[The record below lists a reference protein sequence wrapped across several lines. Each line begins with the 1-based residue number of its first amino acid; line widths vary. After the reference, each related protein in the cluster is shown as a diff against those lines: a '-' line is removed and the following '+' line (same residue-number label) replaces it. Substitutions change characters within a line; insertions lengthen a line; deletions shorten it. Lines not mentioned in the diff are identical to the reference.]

1 MARSPTP
8 TGDDL
13 LASLADPSD
22 GPEIPQH
29 LREILD
35 RLPREPGVYL
45 MKDKK
50 DRVVYVGKAASLR
63 ARVGSYF
70 KRGGDGRAF
79 IALLGRLL
87 GDIETVV
94 TNNEKEA
101 LLLENNLIKQ
111 HQPRFNVKLVDDK
124 NYLVLRL
131 DPRKRYPR
139 LEVVRNIGKDGARYF
154 GPYHSATSCRATLA
168 VVNRHFKLRTCTDS
182 VLGSRK
188 RPCLQYQ
195 IKRCDA
201 PCVYPIPDE
210 EYAKQVQ
217 DVSLFLDAKD
227 DELVD
232 RLQERMKDAAKA
244 MEYEV
249 AASVRDQLHALGK
262 TLEAQRVVSADLRD
276 QDVLGMFRQGDAVEM
291 VVLHVRHGKLLGR
304 RNFSLAGQEFP
315 TDEVLS
321 SFISVYYD
329 LGNAIPD
336 EVLLPAEILDAK
348 LKSEWLT
355 ERRGR
360 KVEVMLPQRGDR
372 RRLVELAEKN
382 AASSFVSRRNKAED
396 AEAALAKLQSRLSLR
411 RVPHRIECFDISH
424 IQGTSTV
431 ASMVVFLDG
440 EPAKEEYRTFKVKS
454 ATNDDFASMYEVL
467 SRRFRRARAGETAWA
482 EPDLLVIDGGKG
494 QLSSALA
501 ALRDAQID
509 LGMNGMDV
517 VAIAKEREE
526 AEVEAEV
533 VTTAADPATPGAD
546 PAIPGPTPAPRT
558 GKSSRGI
565 RTSTAK
571 QKQPDRVFTARAKD
585 PIRLRPNSAE
595 LFVLS
600 RIRDEAHRFAVT
612 FHKKLRRGTTLHS
625 SLEDVPG
632 VGPQRRRQLLRTF
645 GSLKKVKEATI
656 EELARAP
663 GMTLAA
669 AQAVAR
675 YLGNPA
681 VAAVGA
687 AAHVAAPA
695 SAQDAEIPE
704 AAEDAAAAELEELG
718 ADLGDDDAGD
728 AGATG

>member
-8 TGDDL
+8 TGDDPQAL
-13 LASLADPSD
+13 TPDD
-22 GPEIPQH
+22 GPEVPPH

-50 DRVVYVGKAASLR
+50 DRIVYVGKAASLR

-182 VLGSRK
+182 VLNSRK

-217 DVSLFLDAKD
+217 DVSLFLEAKD
-227 DELVD
+227 DELVE
-232 RLQERMKDAAKA
+232 RLQERMKSAAQA

-262 TLEAQRVVSADLRD
+262 TLEAQRVVSVDLRD
-276 QDVLGMFRQGDAVEM
+276 QDVLGMYRQGDAVEM

-304 RNFSLAGQEFP
+304 RNFSLSGQEFP

-336 EVLLPAEILDAK
+336 EVLLPAEIVDAK
-348 LKSEWLT
+348 LKSEWLS
-355 ERRGR
+355 ERRAR
-360 KVEVMLPQRGDR
+360 KVEVMVPQRGDR

-382 AASSFVSRRNKAED
+382 AASSFVSRRNKSED

-440 EPAKEEYRTFKVKS
+440 EPAKEEYRTYKVKS

-467 SRRFRRARAGETAWA
+467 SRRFRRARAGEAAWV

-494 QLSSALA
+494 QLSAALA
-501 ALRDAQID
+501 ALRDARID

-526 AEVEAEV
+526 GVALPD
-533 VTTAADPATPGAD
+533 AAAAKGE
-546 PAIPGPTPAPRT
+546 
-558 GKSSRGI
+558 
-565 RTSTAK
+565 RTSASK

-585 PIRLRPNSAE
+585 PIKLRPNSAE
-595 LFVLS
+595 LFILS

-612 FHKKLRRGTTLHS
+612 FHKKLRRGRTLHS

-645 GSLKKVKEATI
+645 GSLKKVKEASV

-669 AQAVAR
+669 AEAVVR
-675 YLGNPA
+675 YLGGAVVPD
-681 VAAVGA
+681 VAAGA
-687 AAHVAAPA
+687 AG
-695 SAQDAEIPE
+695 AEGVE
-704 AAEDAAAAELEELG
+704 AAEGADRLEDAAGAELAALG
-718 ADLGDDDAGD
+718 AELPESGEPDDS
-728 AGATG
+728 GAPEV